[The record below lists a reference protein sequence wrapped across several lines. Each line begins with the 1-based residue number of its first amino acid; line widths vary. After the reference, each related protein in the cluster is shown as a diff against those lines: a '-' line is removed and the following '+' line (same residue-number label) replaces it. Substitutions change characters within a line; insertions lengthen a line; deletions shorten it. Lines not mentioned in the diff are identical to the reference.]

1 MGAWVGTWF
10 SVTLRNEGLFVN
22 GIGLTNDRQSAKG
35 YLNISGWDPNTN
47 VLDAT
52 LSYIDPS
59 NNQPVTMSLP
69 LNVISGGVHHFR
81 VWAHVTAGDVIYGFS
96 ALIKG
101 TTNGG
106 VIVLGSIKTVGGYH
120 ARVSTD
126 EGGWLRITG
135 KVRPE
140 TEVPTTINIP

>member
-1 MGAWVGTWF
+1 MGPEHQCPGRYVVLYRSFEQPTGNYVFAAKCY
-10 SVTLRNEGLFVN
+10 LRWGSSF
-22 GIGLTNDRQSAKG
+22 Q
-35 YLNISGWDPNTN
+35 
-47 VLDAT
+47 
-52 LSYIDPS
+52 
-59 NNQPVTMSLP
+59 
-69 LNVISGGVHHFR
+69 GV
-81 VWAHVTAGDVIYGFS
+81 AHVTAGDVIYGFS